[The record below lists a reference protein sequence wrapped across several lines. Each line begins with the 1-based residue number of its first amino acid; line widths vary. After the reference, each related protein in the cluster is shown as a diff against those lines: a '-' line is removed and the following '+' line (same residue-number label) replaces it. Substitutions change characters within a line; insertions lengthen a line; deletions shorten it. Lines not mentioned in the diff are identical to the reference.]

1 MVDLDFV
8 AFKLIEQEKAAKQAA
23 RNKELGLMGTIVYTV
38 QMVYKTHNVE
48 VCFELDSAKKFEA
61 MLNAHLEA
69 GFEKRVFT
77 ARQDKEKPAT
87 FPDQQGMV
95 LGVGESVE
103 KWNNKPL
110 YPVEVHLSD
119 GNVTKVNVF
128 DAKLFRKGDKVDYK
142 VGKNGYAKIEHFG
155 GAMTDDVPF

>member
-8 AFKLIEQEKAAKQAA
+8 AAKLIERERAAKQAA

-77 ARQDKEKPAT
+77 TRQDKEKPPT
-87 FPDQQGMV
+87 FPNQQGTV
-95 LGVGESVE
+95 LSVGESTE

-110 YPVEVHLSD
+110 YPVTVQLDD
-119 GNVTKVNVF
+119 GNKTIVNVF
-128 DAKLFRKGDKVDYK
+128 GAKTYRKGDKVDYQ
-142 VGKNGYAKIEHFG
+142 VNGKGYAHIEHYG